1 MRKMSIRTLWKEL
14 KEKTAHR
21 VRAGDVGA
29 LTTHGTFAHTDQKR
43 KMIVIRLD
51 KLALVREPL
60 RTSGLKEAAG

>member
-1 MRKMSIRTLWKEL
+1 MEGSVPFET

-29 LTTHGTFAHTDQKR
+29 LTTLGTFARTDQKR

-51 KLALVREPL
+51 RMALVREPL
-60 RTSGLKEAAG
+60 RTSGLKEGAR